1 LFIVAI
7 FPIKSVIFKK
17 EGFTRC
23 WETRCRGRL
32 RR

>member
-1 LFIVAI
+1 M
-7 FPIKSVIFKK
+7 FKK

-23 WETRCRGRL
+23 WKTRCRGRL